1 MPRRAHVSQPV
12 ISAYEGGRR
21 EPSLSMLTKLSVHLD
36 DEAVEGPLTVTA
48 DDGDLPS
55 EVRRRALQIA
65 ESAMWPGWEAGW

>member
-1 MPRRAHVSQPV
+1 MSVYVHYRVPLVAEVEV
-12 ISAYEGGRR
+12 ETG
-21 EPSLSMLTKLSVHLD
+21 EVLSVHLD
-36 DEAVEGPLTVTA
+36 DEAIQGPLKVTA

>member
-1 MPRRAHVSQPV
+1 M

-21 EPSLSMLTKLSVHLD
+21 EPSLSMLTKFGVHLD
-36 DEAVEGPLTVTA
+36 DEAIEGPLTVTA

-65 ESAMWPGWEAGW
+65 ESRCGPDGRRAGDRAEVRPLPS